1 MKKILTTLLLALSC
15 LDVNA
20 QPAVKPGSLY
30 ASLNGGVFAYSHSG
44 TTSFGVPAFGVELG
58 SWLMKPLAFQLAYE
72 GALAPSTYQNGSG
85 NNPLFSFVSAEFKWD
100 FNATFFHVYN
110 KTFQYPMPF
119 YPMIG
124 LGLLM
129 RNPVTVDGN
138 TYQTD
143 NDFQAMLGL
152 QLPVRISNKW
162 SANLEYKCFFL
173 PQGFD
178 GSNGPNNMHMVTLG
192 LMWRQGDDPF
202 HRKTAFEARNTSE
215 DWFTGFGV
223 GALFNSFE
231 FEGIGL
237 DNAKTKLWNITGD
250 MMFGRN
256 WSDVWTIRFEL
267 SGFFARGRYN
277 VDKEQAGRW
286 YPFNM
291 LHTDFMV
298 NVAHLISFKRGER
311 LSVLPYLGA
320 GPVWTY
326 KKPVFTVG
334 ADAGVMLRY
343 YIDNMG
349 DLFFDAKYMMVPPR
363 VASGY
368 GYGNG
373 AGPSGSI
380 FGTGFMTF
388 TVGYICNFGHSTV
401 RYRMPVNHCTD

>member
-1 MKKILTTLLLALSC
+1 MKKILTTLLLALSF
-15 LDVNA
+15 LGANA

-30 ASLNGGVFAYSHSG
+30 ASLNGGAFIYSHQGG
-44 TTSFGVPAFGVELG
+44 TDFGVPAFGVELG

-72 GALAPSTYQNGSG
+72 GALAPSSFQNGSG

-129 RNPVTVDGN
+129 RNAVTVDGV
-138 TYQTD
+138 TYKTD
-143 NDFQAMLGL
+143 NDFQAMLGM
-152 QLPVRISNKW
+152 QLPVRISDKW
-162 SANLEYKCFFL
+162 SVNLEYKCFFL
-173 PQGFD
+173 PQEFD
-178 GSNGPNNMHMVTLG
+178 GSNGANNMHMVTLG
-192 LMWRQGDDPF
+192 LMWRQSDDPY

-237 DNAKTKLWNITGD
+237 DNAKTKLWNVTGD

-277 VDKEQAGRW
+277 VNEEQAGRW

-326 KKPVFTVG
+326 RKPVFTVG

-349 DLFFDAKYMMVPPR
+349 DVFFDAKYMMVPPR
-363 VASGY
+363 VTSGY

-373 AGPSGSI
+373 SGPSGSI
-380 FGTGFMTF
+380 LGTGFMTF

>member
-1 MKKILTTLLLALSC
+1 MKKILLTLLLACCFLGAK
-15 LDVNA
+15 A
-20 QPAVKPGSLY
+20 QPAVMPGSIY
-30 ASLNGGVFAYSHSG
+30 ASINGGGFAYKTAG
-44 TTSFGVPAFGVELG
+44 GMTMGVPSFGVELG

-72 GALAPSTYQNGSG
+72 GAMAPSTYQKGTSNTS
-85 NNPLFSFVSAEFKWD
+85 LFSFVSAEFKWD

-110 KTFQYPMPF
+110 KTFQYPVPV

-129 RNPVTVDGN
+129 RPQVTVNGVS
-138 TYQTD
+138 YHQD
-143 NDFQAMLGL
+143 NEFQAMLGM
-152 QLPVRISNKW
+152 QLPVRLSDHW
-162 SANLEYKCFFL
+162 SASLEYKCFFI

-178 GSNGPNNMHMVTLG
+178 GSNGPNNMHMATLG
-192 LMWRQGDDPF
+192 FIWRQGDDPYR
-202 HRKTAFEARNTSE
+202 RKTAFEARTTSE
-215 DWFTGFGV
+215 DWFVGYGV

-231 FEGIGL
+231 FEGLTIG
-237 DNAKTKLWNITGD
+237 NAKTKLWNITGD

-267 SGFFARGRYN
+267 SGYFARHRYN
-277 VDKEQAGRW
+277 VKTEEPGWW

-291 LHTDFMV
+291 LHADFMV
-298 NVAHLISFKRGER
+298 NVPHLFSFSRGAR

-334 ADAGVMLRY
+334 ADAGVMFRY
-343 YIDNMG
+343 YIDNAG

-363 VASGY
+363 VAGGS
-368 GYGNG
+368 
-373 AGPSGSI
+373 GPSGSI
-380 FGTGFMTF
+380 FGVGYMAF
-388 TVGYICNFGHSTV
+388 TVGYIHNFGHSTV

>member
-15 LDVNA
+15 LGVNA

-138 TYQTD
+138 THQTD

-162 SANLEYKCFFL
+162 SVNLEYKCFFL

-178 GSNGPNNMHMVTLG
+178 GSNGTNNMHMVTLG

-267 SGFFARGRYN
+267 SGFFAR
-277 VDKEQAGRW
+277 
-286 YPFNM
+286 
-291 LHTDFMV
+291 
-298 NVAHLISFKRGER
+298 
-311 LSVLPYLGA
+311 
-320 GPVWTY
+320 
-326 KKPVFTVG
+326 
-334 ADAGVMLRY
+334 
-343 YIDNMG
+343 
-349 DLFFDAKYMMVPPR
+349 
-363 VASGY
+363 
-368 GYGNG
+368 
-373 AGPSGSI
+373 
-380 FGTGFMTF
+380 
-388 TVGYICNFGHSTV
+388 
-401 RYRMPVNHCTD
+401 